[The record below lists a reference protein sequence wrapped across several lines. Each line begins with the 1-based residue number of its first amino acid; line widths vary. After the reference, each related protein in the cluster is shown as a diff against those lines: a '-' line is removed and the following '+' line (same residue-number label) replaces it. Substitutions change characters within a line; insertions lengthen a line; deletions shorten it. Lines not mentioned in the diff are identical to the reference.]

1 MTRSWE
7 PAEQY
12 NLGDKVHYK
21 GHTYKIVQA
30 HRSQSDWAPDVV
42 PALWARVSDDNDDDN
57 CHEKRNKHCED
68 SCDNNGEHHHKQHQ
82 QHHQEQQQ
90 QQQQQPYMQTPV
102 PPVTVQQP
110 QVQPP
115 QPQAEAQP
123 QPPPHVAK
131 QYGDQDSIAAAAA
144 ATPVTQ
150 VVPPNSNDPRK
161 QQQDGFNIGSLHIG
175 DDALKIG
182 GGILGT
188 AAALGIGAFAFDKYK
203 DSKERKGD
211 EEWSA
216 QNWLVDA
223 RRRQGEYLEKIKA
236 DAHLPPVTW
245 ILTEGG
251 AIPQGAIQA
260 GQDAKTGKP
269 YYIGRA
275 YYNGGIWIGKA
286 AAGQGD
292 GCHIAV
298 DGKERAVLHYEIL
311 LGYANA
317 VRWIDGAGAL
327 RNFQQYKMVEG
338 GRTPQGAPVYV
349 AQAHCRDNSVIPGGV
364 SEQGKGCYV
373 AYHDDESIE
382 PTYRYLTYA

>member
-1 MTRSWE
+1 MTHKWE
-7 PAEQY
+7 PATQY
-12 NLGDKVHYK
+12 NLNDKVRYH
-21 GHTYKIVQA
+21 GAVYKIVQA
-30 HRSQSDWAPDVV
+30 HRSQSDWTPDVV
-42 PALWARVSDDNDDDN
+42 PALWARVSNDGDSSSSSGSDSDDDRKKP
-57 CHEKRNKHCED
+57 HREHGNKHKHE
-68 SCDNNGEHHHKQHQ
+68 GQHDK
-82 QHHQEQQQ
+82 
-90 QQQQQPYMQTPV
+90 QQQPCMQTPV
-102 PPVTVQQP
+102 PVQAQ
-110 QVQPP
+110 P
-115 QPQAEAQP
+115 QPQA
-123 QPPPHVAK
+123 QPPAPAPPAPAPAPHIAK
-131 QYGDQDSIAAAAA
+131 QYGDQDTNTTGAAAAA
-144 ATPVTQ
+144 AQQQATAQ

-161 QQQDGFNIGSLHIG
+161 QEQDGFNIGSLHIG

-182 GGILGT
+182 GGLLGT
-188 AAALGIGAFAFDKYK
+188 AAAIGIGAFAFDKYR

-260 GQDAKTGKP
+260 GQDAKTGQP

-275 YYNGGIWIGKA
+275 YYNGGVWIGKA
-286 AAGQGD
+286 AASQGD
-292 GCHIAV
+292 GCHIAFG
-298 DGKERAVLHYEIL
+298 GKQVAVSHYEIL

-317 VRWIDGAGAL
+317 VRWIDGSGPL
-327 RNFQQYKMVEG
+327 RNYQQYKMVEG
-338 GRTPQGAPVYV
+338 GRTADGAPVYV
-349 AQAHCRDNSVIPGGV
+349 AQTHCRNGSVVPGGV

-373 AYHDDESIE
+373 AYDGDESIE